1 MINIDS
7 TTVAVETSDE
17 LKEILEGNNEITL
30 IYFAKDITLTRGISI
45 LTTKKTIT
53 IDGLYPTDG
62 TGTIH
67 TYTDMNSAGSGDT
80 IGVRGT
86 SSINVIVQNLN
97 VIGRNYYGI
106 IYVPD
111 GTAYQNIVITYK
123 NITYRG
129 PQITY
134 HPSGL
139 SIYENLDITIVDS
152 TAVSANEVAETY
164 QLQIKG
170 KNKIVHNSTANS
182 AFWFRGSA
190 SSPYLE
196 ILEGAEVSLT
206 TTRDVAYT
214 ASYLKISINKNAS
227 FIINTKY
234 GFFRDNGHQA
244 SSILVDENSKF
255 SIIQTNSNAAMISC
269 RGDFTINENAILLLQ
284 ANFSTTSPLIRFVTT
299 SAKLNITKPKSIIL
313 YNQTGNCFTFENQ
326 TAFNITAGRIDYW
339 LTSPTLSESGEITG
353 KALYSWNKL
362 ISENIIINTT
372 QTSSKTTIV
381 SNNLTTEE
389 IAKMP
394 SLDLL
399 QYQTAKTLRIIP
411 VGNVEIQSAP
421 TKIEFQRPVL
431 QTNPVILGRKDE
443 EMQVIIKDTRA
454 LSEEWYLYAYVDTPL
469 TTSDEKYSLPDSLI
483 FIGED
488 NTIETLSKEPI
499 LVYTGTGNEGDT
511 KITTINWEQ
520 SKGILFKVIEPL
532 YNGETYSTLINWI
545 ISAEKL

>member
-7 TTVAVETSDE
+7 TTVAVETSEE

-30 IYFAKDITLTRGISI
+30 IYLAKDIALTRGISI

-67 TYTDMNSAGSGDT
+67 TYTDMSSAESGDA

-111 GTAYQNIVITYK
+111 GTAYQNIVIAYK
-123 NITYRG
+123 NITYTG

-139 SIYENLDITIVDS
+139 SIYENLDITIVD
-152 TAVSANEVAETY
+152 
-164 QLQIKG
+164 
-170 KNKIVHNSTANS
+170 STANS

-206 TTRDVAYT
+206 TTRDVVYT
-214 ASYLKISINKNAS
+214 ASYLNISIGKNAS

-234 GFFRDNGHQA
+234 GFFRDKGHQA
-244 SSILVDENSKF
+244 SNILVDENSKF
-255 SIIQTNSNAAMISC
+255 SVTQTNSNAAMISC
-269 RGDFTINENAILLLQ
+269 RGDFTINENATLLLK

-299 SAKLNITKPKSIIL
+299 SAKFNITKPKSIIL

-339 LTSPTLSESGEITG
+339 QTSPTLSESGEITG
-353 KALYSWNKL
+353 KSLYSWNKL
-362 ISENIIINTT
+362 TSENIIINTT
-372 QTSSKTTIV
+372 QISLKTTIV

-389 IAKMP
+389 IAQMP

-399 QYQTAKTLRIIP
+399 
-411 VGNVEIQSAP
+411 
-421 TKIEFQRPVL
+421 
-431 QTNPVILGRKDE
+431 
-443 EMQVIIKDTRA
+443 
-454 LSEEWYLYAYVDTPL
+454 
-469 TTSDEKYSLPDSLI
+469 
-483 FIGED
+483 
-488 NTIETLSKEPI
+488 
-499 LVYTGTGNEGDT
+499 
-511 KITTINWEQ
+511 
-520 SKGILFKVIEPL
+520 
-532 YNGETYSTLINWI
+532 
-545 ISAEKL
+545 